1 MEYTTAQKQAIQ
13 TELKKL
19 LAVVGNVKRDYKT
32 MTARHAAQGNNRK
45 ATIFLEKELTLN
57 GVEGTINN
65 QLEETA
71 P

>member
-1 MEYTTAQKQAIQ
+1 
-13 TELKKL
+13 
-19 LAVVGNVKRDYKT
+19 VVGNVKRDYKII
-32 MTARHAAQGNNRK
+32 TARCQHTGNNRK
-45 ATIFLEKELTLN
+45 VTIFLEKELTLN